1 MNKDGLYTLIALIVI
16 FALGSAIALSESS
29 PEHWYGFISAFAT
42 VVLAVTAIAGLNTW
56 RKQAHYQST
65 LATAKDAIPRAY
77 RCKLLLEA
85 VQPDFASLSQPDED
99 LIDRLFNNT
108 QLCDAACNELL
119 SSLSVMD
126 EDHLAE
132 AEKLVRNFSSFQ
144 ENLRGIVDIDL
155 RQARGQLERHSLFA
169 DAMLAIKE
177 AQIDEANTHLQFAI
191 TRTRIIY
198 EGLKKITLKR

>member
-1 MNKDGLYTLIALIVI
+1 MDKDAI
-16 FALGSAIALSESS
+16 FSLVSLTIILALGFAIALNEGS
-29 PEHWYGFISAFAT
+29 PQHWYGFISAFAT
-42 VVLAVTAIAGLNTW
+42 VVIAATAIVGLNTW
-56 RKQAHYQST
+56 QKQAHYQST

-85 VQPDFASLSQPDED
+85 VQPDFASLGQADEKI
-99 LIDRLFNNT
+99 IDRLVNNT

-126 EDHLAE
+126 EEHFAE
-132 AEKLVRNFSSFQ
+132 AEKLVGNFSSFQ
-144 ENLRGIVDIDL
+144 ENLRGIVDINL
-155 RQARGQLERHSLFA
+155 REASGQLERHTLFA